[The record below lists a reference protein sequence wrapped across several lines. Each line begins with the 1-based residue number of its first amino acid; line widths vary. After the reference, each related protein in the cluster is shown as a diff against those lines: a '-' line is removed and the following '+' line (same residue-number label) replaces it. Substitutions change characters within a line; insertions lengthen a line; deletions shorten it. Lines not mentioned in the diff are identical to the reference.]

1 VVQAVPHTA
10 EQRVIEGPWHEPG
23 GQLARAKGDHS
34 RWLVRP
40 KGRMLSCSELAS
52 AIIRGHLIRVVTASG
67 ELLPLAVAIAIS
79 ITTMI
84 TTVLM
89 LLSPKA
95 KSRTV
100 ALLVGCVVGVGGAV
114 ALFASL
120 GALLPQDFGGSS
132 LVPGVINMVVGVL
145 LVVLAL
151 RQWRARHTKGD
162 RAELPRWMAE
172 VDSMMPSK
180 ALALG
185 LLLSAVVPKNLLLAL
200 SAGVIVGE
208 ARLSVGEASVVI
220 VVFTAIATSTVAV
233 PVVAH
238 LVAPARMRDPL
249 ERLRQWLVENN
260 VTIMVLVLLLI
271 GVVMIGNSIASF

>member
-1 VVQAVPHTA
+1 
-10 EQRVIEGPWHEPG
+10 
-23 GQLARAKGDHS
+23 
-34 RWLVRP
+34 
-40 KGRMLSCSELAS
+40 MLTGSGLAS
-52 AIIRGHLIRVVTASG
+52 AIIREHLIRMVTASG

-79 ITTMI
+79 ITTII

-100 ALLVGCVVGVGGAV
+100 GLLVGCVVGVGGAV
-114 ALFASL
+114 ALFAL
-120 GALLPQDFGGSS
+120 LAGLLPTQDSGGSS
-132 LVPGVINMVVGVL
+132 LVAAVINMVVGVL
-145 LVVLAL
+145 LVLLAL
-151 RQWRARHTKGD
+151 RQWRGRPARGD
-162 RAELPRWMAE
+162 QAELPKWMAE

-180 ALALG
+180 ALVLG

-208 ARLSVGEASVVI
+208 AGLSVGEASVVI

-238 LVAPARMRDPL
+238 LVAPGRMRGPF
-249 ERLRQWLVENN
+249 ERLREWLVENN
-260 VTIMVLVLLLI
+260 VTIMVLLLLMI